1 MMDIRAVER
10 RADSRNQYHIVG
22 ANQFPQLPVLLCRPD
37 ATAQRRVS
45 TASCPCRASRHFL
58 LLYLKDSP
66 NWANVETSVAVIVPF
81 ESPSGASID
90 ELVGLVAA
98 DMERVNTTILSRTG
112 SEVTMIP
119 EVANHL
125 ISSGGKRLRPML
137 TLAMARLA
145 DYAGDGHI
153 KLAAAVEFMH
163 TATLLHDDV
172 VDESEMRRGK
182 LAARMLWGNEASV
195 LVGDF
200 LLGQAFKMMVEV
212 GSLRALEILSS
223 AAAVIA
229 EGEVMQLS
237 AANNTATTED
247 EYLAVI
253 RAKTAE
259 LFAAACQAG
268 PVTAGR
274 PQAEQAAC
282 RSCGMNLGVAFQLVD
297 DALDYGGKSAKLGKN
312 VGDDFRDGKITLP
325 VVLSFRRGSDSERVF
340 WRRTL
345 VDGEATDHDLETAV
359 SLMIKHRAL
368 EDTIKRARH
377 YGSIAKD
384 ALALFPDSAMKAA
397 LVEAVDFSI
406 GRSS

>member
-1 MMDIRAVER
+1 LAV
-10 RADSRNQYHIVG
+10 V
-22 ANQFPQLPVLLCRPD
+22 
-37 ATAQRRVS
+37 
-45 TASCPCRASRHFL
+45 
-58 LLYLKDSP
+58 
-66 NWANVETSVAVIVPF
+66 VPF
-81 ESPSGASID
+81 ENRSPATID
-90 ELVGLVAA
+90 RLSDLVAG

-112 SEVTMIP
+112 SQVAMIP

-125 ISSGGKRLRPML
+125 ISSGGKRLRPIL
-137 TLAMARLA
+137 TLAMAKLA
-145 DYAGDGHI
+145 GYTDTGHV

-212 GSLRALEILSS
+212 GSLKALEILSS

-229 EGEVMQLS
+229 EGEVMQLG
-237 AANNTATTED
+237 AAKNTATTED

-259 LFAAACQAG
+259 LFAAACEVG
-268 PVTAGR
+268 PALASR
-274 PQAEQAAC
+274 PKDEQSAC
-282 RSCGMNLGVAFQLVD
+282 RSFGMNLGIAFQLVD
-297 DALDYGGKSAKLGKN
+297 DALDYGGTAAKLGKN
-312 VGDDFRDGKITLP
+312 VGDDFREGKVTLP
-325 VVLSFRRGSDSERVF
+325 VVLAFRRGSEGERAF

-345 VDGEATDHDLETAV
+345 EEGNATDADLEHAI
-359 SLMIKHRAL
+359 SLMTKHRAL

-377 YGSIAKD
+377 YGAIATD
-384 ALALFPDSAMKAA
+384 ALALFPTSPMKEA
-397 LVEAVDFSI
+397 LEEAVEFCI
-406 GRSS
+406 CRSN